1 VGLRAGWLTG
11 DAVEL
16 FEAERRR
23 LFGLAYRLLG
33 SASDAEGVLQ
43 GAFLAW
49 NAADRATVAEPAAW
63 LTTRGD
69 QPVLERACV
78 GRSRR
83 ERYVGTWLGELVLTC
98 DQALGPRIT

>member
-1 VGLRAGWLTG
+1 VGLDAGWLTG

-33 SASDAEGVLQ
+33 SASDAEDVLQ

-63 LTTRGD
+63 LTTA
-69 QPVLERACV
+69 VTNLC
-78 GRSRR
+78 
-83 ERYVGTWLGELVLTC
+83 LNELASAVPGGSVMWAPGWPSWC
-98 DQALGPRIT
+98 